1 MSNVTSPTSELEYN
15 KEAAE
20 HGFGADEITTGRF
33 GWASRSVKPISIAAV
48 ILLWQVVGSL
58 NLLFHFY
65 NPRLFPAPVDVG
77 VSAWKLSQSGV
88 LWNDIFVSAGR
99 VLEGTL
105 AAAPVGIVLG
115 MLVGRTRW
123 MEDTVE
129 PVVELLRPVPPL
141 ALLPMIILWFGIGE
155 ASKVFFIAYSCFF
168 VIFTSVVVGV
178 RNIDPVLLRAGQSL
192 GLGRLQLYRYVIFQ
206 AVLPDIMLGLRLALS
221 VGFLVIVAAE
231 FIAADSGLGY
241 LINYS
246 YTTTKY
252 PTIVIG
258 MLTLGVVGW
267 ASSAAVRA
275 LGSRLLRW
283 RDAEAR
289 S

>member
-1 MSNVTSPTSELEYN
+1 MRNVTSPTSELEYN

-20 HGFGADEITTGRF
+20 HGFGADEITAGRF

-88 LWNDIFVSAGR
+88 LWNDIYVSAGR
-99 VLEGTL
+99 VLEGAL

-246 YTTTKY
+246 RTWFRVSDMLVGAA
-252 PTIVIG
+252 TIG
-258 MLTLGVVGW
+258 FLGVV
-267 ASSAAVRA
+267 SNYLLAALEKRMF
-275 LGSRLLRW
+275 RW
-283 RDAEAR
+283 RAA
-289 S
+289 SV